1 MEQVVT
7 IGEGALRWLYIDTV
21 KCPTKLHSYWV
32 LIFLAFNHTS
42 LNTLRDYV

>member
-32 LIFLAFNHTS
+32 LIFLDLQPYESKQTH
-42 LNTLRDYV
+42 